1 MRCHPE
7 GDLTEFPRTPRT
19 SIRRLPKRGSYD
31 RDTVYSIL
39 DQGIL
44 CHVGFAESAQPFV
57 IPMAYAR
64 RGDELLLHGS
74 IGSRLLRAV
83 AAGDELAIAVT
94 HLDGIVVARSAF
106 HSSMNYRSVILFGR
120 GREIEEPEHRRQA
133 LDALVEHLIP
143 GRNREVRPMTDEEMR
158 VTRVVSVP
166 IGEAVAK
173 IRTGPPI
180 DDEADYQ
187 LPIWAGVLPLSI
199 AAGAPQA
206 DPRLGAGR
214 SDVPVSVRTLS
225 RRFGAGNSADATPGN
240 DGITRVE
247 KP

>member
-1 MRCHPE
+1 M
-7 GDLTEFPRTPRT
+7 TEFPRTPRT

-39 DQGIL
+39 DEGVL
-44 CHVGFAESAQPFV
+44 CHVGFAERDQPFV

-64 RGDELLLHGS
+64 RGDEILLHGS

-83 AAGDELAIAVT
+83 AAGTEIAIAVT

-106 HSSMNYRSVILFGR
+106 HSSMNYRSVIVFGR
-120 GREIEEPEHRRQA
+120 GREIEEPEERKQA

-143 GRNREVRPMTDEEMR
+143 GRNAEVRPMTDEEMR

-187 LPIWAGVLPLSI
+187 LPIWAGVLPVSMT
-199 AAGAPQA
+199 AGAPLA
-206 DPRLGAGR
+206 DPRLGDSGVA
-214 SDVPVSVRTLS
+214 VPASVRTMS
-225 RRFGAGNSADATPGN
+225 TSFRAGGVGD
-240 DGITRVE
+240 
-247 KP
+247 